1 LATFLTILF
10 VSLLPIVA
18 FAQKIVF
25 AEKIDSLGNAFNC
38 KNTHQIDL
46 IKGSSIG
53 LVFQSEQAITKPK
66 IYAFIDK
73 KEEGNLYKEFDT
85 QRISIDKDGVKMAYC
100 SYLFTE
106 EGSYRIAFADAEKQ
120 EISHAFLTI
129 NFKSNLV
136 FCEQI
141 DENDL
146 PINHKNKF
154 KLNIKRNTE
163 VYSFLKTS
171 KPINCSD
178 IFHNIYR
185 YNGKDYSSL
194 VSSDKFAVEAD
205 WKYTY
210 AKATYS
216 EIGKYKVEIRTNTNQ
231 VLGTNYLEIK

>member
-1 LATFLTILF
+1 MTTIFTILLL
-10 VSLLPIVA
+10 SLSPIA
-18 FAQKIVF
+18 LAQKIIF
-25 AEKIDSLGNAFNC
+25 AEKIDSLGNTFNC
-38 KNTHQIDL
+38 KNTYQIDL
-46 IKGSSIG
+46 IKGSLIG
-53 LVFQSEQAITKPK
+53 LIFQSEQVITKPK

-73 KEEGNLYKEFDT
+73 KENDNLYKEFDT
-85 QRISIDKDGVKMAYC
+85 QRISIDKDSLKIAFC

-106 EGSYRIAFADAEKQ
+106 EGSYRIAFADAEKK

-141 DENDL
+141 DENDM

-154 KLNIKRNTE
+154 KLNTKHDTE
-163 VYSFLKTS
+163 IYSFLKTS
-171 KPINCSD
+171 KSMNCSD

-185 YNGKDYSSL
+185 YNGKDYTTL
-194 VSSDKFAVEAD
+194 VSSDKFAVRAE

-210 AKATYS
+210 AKAIYS
-216 EIGKYKVEIRTNTNQ
+216 QIGKYKIEIRTDTNQ

>member
-1 LATFLTILF
+1 MATFLTILF
-10 VSLLPIVA
+10 LALSPVV
-18 FAQKIVF
+18 FAQKIIF
-25 AEKIDSLGNAFNC
+25 AEKIDSLGNVFNC
-38 KNTHQIDL
+38 RNMHQIDP

-53 LVFQSEQAITKPK
+53 LFFRSDWLIPKPK
-66 IYAFIDK
+66 LYAFIDK
-73 KEEGNLYKEFDT
+73 KDNDNLYKEFDT
-85 QRISIDKDGVKMAYC
+85 QRISIDKDSSKIAFC
-100 SYLFTE
+100 TYLFTD
-106 EGSYRIAFADAEKQ
+106 EGSYRIAFADAEKR

-154 KLNIKRNTE
+154 KLNTKHDTE
-163 VYSFLKTS
+163 IYSFLKTS
-171 KPINCSD
+171 KPINCTD

-185 YNGKDYSSL
+185 YNGKDYVTL
-194 VSSDKFAVEAD
+194 VSSDKFAVRAE

-210 AKATYS
+210 AKAIYS
-216 EIGKYKVEIRTNTNQ
+216 QIGKYKIEIRTDTNQ